1 MYARLLHPRLDAA
14 LAKVFALRSAEEL
27 CDSRLVVEFRAGKL
41 VMSQQL
47 KSFVSPQEYL
57 RLERQAEYKSEYL
70 NGEIFAMSGAS
81 RKHNLLTT
89 NISASLNQQLRG
101 RPCEVYASDMRV
113 KVRAT
118 GLYTYPDVVVV
129 CGEPQ
134 LEDEYLDTLLNPT
147 VLVEVLSKSTER
159 YDRIAKTSYYRT
171 LDSLQEHLM
180 VSQDEIRVEQYAKQ
194 ADGTWLLMEHRSL
207 DSNVELQSI
216 GCTPA
221 LRDVYDKVEID
232 PHFRIEPR

>member
-1 MYARLLHPRLDAA
+1 
-14 LAKVFALRSAEEL
+14 
-27 CDSRLVVEFRAGKL
+27 
-41 VMSQQL
+41 MSQRIQPYI
-47 KSFVSPQEYL
+47 SPAEYL

-81 RKHNLLTT
+81 RKHNLLTV

-101 RPCEVYASDMRV
+101 KPCEVYASEMRV

-147 VLVEVLSKSTER
+147 VLVEVLSRSTER

-171 LDSLQEHLM
+171 LDSLKEHLL
-180 VSQDEIRVEQYAKQ
+180 VSQDEVRVEQYAKQ
-194 ADGTWLLMEHRSL
+194 ADGTWLLIEHRSL

-216 GCTPA
+216 GCSLA
-221 LRDVYDKVEID
+221 LRDVYDKVQID